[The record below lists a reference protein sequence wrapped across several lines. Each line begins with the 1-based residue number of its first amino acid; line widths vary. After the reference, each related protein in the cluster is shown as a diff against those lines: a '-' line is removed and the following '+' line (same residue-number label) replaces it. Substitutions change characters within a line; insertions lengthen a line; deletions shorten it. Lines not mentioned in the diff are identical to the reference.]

1 MANHLYDHLL
11 NPDDPQ
17 LLIRER
23 ELAVRWKISRRTL
36 QRWRAEGA
44 GPAYIR
50 IGDAVRYRL
59 EDVFAF
65 EQKMR
70 RGGGRQ

>member
-1 MANHLYDHLL
+1 MANHLHDHLL
-11 NPDDPQ
+11 SSDDPQ
-17 LLIRER
+17 VLIRER

-36 QRWRAEGA
+36 QRWRAEGT
-44 GPAYIR
+44 GPAYIL

-59 EDVFAF
+59 DDVFAF

-70 RGGGRQ
+70 RGGGPQ

>member
-1 MANHLYDHLL
+1 MANPLQDLL
-11 NPDDPQ
+11 NPYDPR

-23 ELAVRWKISRRTL
+23 ELAERWRISRRTL

-44 GPAYIR
+44 GPAYIQ
-50 IGDAVRYRL
+50 IGGAVRYRL

-65 EQKMR
+65 EQKKR
-70 RGGGRQ
+70 HLGGLQ